1 MSTVVHED
9 KTTTNNMNPIDF
21 ADYII
26 VITGPIG
33 VGKTTTYNKVCQEL
47 SQTHA
52 NVKQVREYIDGK
64 DQLVSQFL
72 LGKYLQKELSD
83 ACFQNY
89 IQSYYVN
96 ELTPEKLSGK
106 IVLMER
112 CMSDS
117 VGIFCNIANKKGN
130 LSNLD
135 FTIMF
140 DNCISEDVKVQAP
153 NYFKKNFELSVIRTD
168 ESADK
173 ACKQIINIIED
184 DLANGIKRRVIGLT
198 NTVDVC
204 YDRMYNRAR
213 TAEDAY
219 RREDIENNCRA
230 YDRLYELINDESI
243 DQIRLVDLGYLLR
256 K

>member
-1 MSTVVHED
+1 MAAVASD
-9 KTTTNNMNPIDF
+9 IDF
-21 ADYII
+21 AQYIC

-33 VGKTTTYNKVCQEL
+33 VGKTTTYNKVFSEL
-47 SQTHA
+47 SKA
-52 NVKQVREYIDGK
+52 RNNVRQVREYIDGK

-72 LGKYLQKELSD
+72 LGKYLQGELSD

-96 ELTPEKLSGK
+96 ELTPNKLSGQ

-117 VGIFCNIANKKGN
+117 VGIFCNIANKKEN

-140 DNCISEDVKVQAP
+140 DNCVTEDEKVMAP
-153 NYFKKNFELSVIRTD
+153 NYFIKNFEFSLIKTD
-168 ESADK
+168 DVADK
-173 ACKQIINIIED
+173 ACRQILNIIED
-184 DLANGIKRRVIGLT
+184 DLAKGIKRRVIGLT
-198 NTVDVC
+198 NTAEVC
-204 YDRMYNRAR
+204 YERMYRRAR

-219 RREDIENNCRA
+219 RKEDIEINCRA
-230 YDRLYELINDESI
+230 YDRLYEMINDETV
-243 DQIRLVDLGYLLR
+243 DKIRVFDLGYLL
-256 K
+256 KK

>member
-1 MSTVVHED
+1 MAAAASD
-9 KTTTNNMNPIDF
+9 IDF
-21 ADYII
+21 AQYIC

-33 VGKTTTYNKVCQEL
+33 VGKTTTYNKVFSEL
-47 SQTHA
+47 SKVRN
-52 NVKQVREYIDGK
+52 NVRQVREYIDGK
-64 DQLVSQFL
+64 EQLVSQFL
-72 LGKYLQKELSD
+72 LGKYLQGELSD

-96 ELTPEKLSGK
+96 ELTPNKLSGQ

-140 DNCISEDVKVQAP
+140 DNCVNEDEKVRAP
-153 NYFKKNFELSVIRTD
+153 NYFIKNFEFSLIKTD
-168 ESADK
+168 DVADK
-173 ACKQIINIIED
+173 ACRQILNIIED
-184 DLANGIKRRVIGLT
+184 DLAKGVKRRVIGLT
-198 NTVDVC
+198 NNAEVC
-204 YDRMYNRAR
+204 YERMYRRAR

-219 RREDIENNCRA
+219 RKEDIEINCRA
-230 YDRLYELINDESI
+230 YDRLYEMINDEAV
-243 DQIRLVDLGYLLR
+243 DQIRVFDLGYLL
-256 K
+256 KK

>member
-1 MSTVVHED
+1 MSVIEPVSPSE
-9 KTTTNNMNPIDF
+9 F
-21 ADYII
+21 AQYII

-33 VGKTTTYNKVCQEL
+33 VGKTTTYNKVFSEL
-47 SQTHA
+47 A
-52 NVKQVREYIDGK
+52 KKYPNNCRQVREYIDGK

-72 LGKYLQKELSD
+72 LGKYLQHELSD

-96 ELTPEKLSGK
+96 ELTPEKLSGQ

-140 DNCISEDVKVQAP
+140 NNCVAEDEKVKAP
-153 NYFKKNFELSVIRTD
+153 NYFSKNFEFSLIKTD
-168 ESADK
+168 DVADK
-173 ACKQIINIIED
+173 ACRQIMTIIED
-184 DLANGIKRRVIGLT
+184 DLAKGVKRRVIGLT
-198 NTVDVC
+198 NTADVC
-204 YDRMYNRAR
+204 YERMYRRAR

-219 RREDIENNCRA
+219 KREDIENNCRA
-230 YDRLYELINDESI
+230 YDRLYEMINDETV
-243 DQIRLVDLGYLLR
+243 DKIRVFDLGYLL
-256 K
+256 KE

>member
-1 MSTVVHED
+1 MAAAAIDT
-9 KTTTNNMNPIDF
+9 DF
-21 ADYII
+21 AQYIC

-33 VGKTTTYNKVCQEL
+33 VGKTTTYNKVFSEL
-47 SQTHA
+47 SKVRN
-52 NVKQVREYIDGK
+52 NVRQVREYIDGK

-72 LGKYLQKELSD
+72 LGKYLQGELSD

-96 ELTPEKLSGK
+96 ELTPSKLSGQ

-140 DNCISEDVKVQAP
+140 DNCVIEDEKVMAP
-153 NYFKKNFELSVIRTD
+153 NYFIKNFEFSLIKTD
-168 ESADK
+168 DVADK
-173 ACKQIINIIED
+173 ACRQILNIIED
-184 DLANGIKRRVIGLT
+184 DLAKGVKRRVIGLT
-198 NTVDVC
+198 NTSEVC
-204 YDRMYNRAR
+204 YDRMYRRAR

-219 RREDIENNCRA
+219 RKEDIENNCRA
-230 YDRLYELINDESI
+230 YDRLYEMINDETV
-243 DQIRLVDLGYLLR
+243 DKIRVFDLGYLL
-256 K
+256 KK